1 MFTGVKI
8 TGVAPAEPAAPN
20 TASRQ
25 QTMKLAHRG
34 TLPVDTPRAHMG
46 PIVTG
51 KWFLCSVFARSNG
64 LRVGDT
70 ARVPPP
76 KLLVALLVLGV
87 VAGCGDD
94 PAPSVPARQDR
105 HLTAQERTSADH
117 AVAAIRSYCRRVA
130 RSLAG
135 RGAAPPVEDAVAAAR
150 RIAALAR
157 AQPEAAYRG
166 SQRARDLAAD
176 LAEDLEGTN
185 CSQRLVT
192 ELARGL

>member
-1 MFTGVKI
+1 
-8 TGVAPAEPAAPN
+8 
-20 TASRQ
+20 
-25 QTMKLAHRG
+25 MKLAHRG
-34 TLPVDTPRAHMG
+34 TLPVDTPRAHMS

-51 KWFLCSVFARSNG
+51 KRILCSVFARSNG
-64 LRVGDT
+64 LWVGHT

-76 KLLVALLVLGV
+76 KLLLALLVLGV
-87 VAGCGDD
+87 LTGCGDD

-135 RGAAPPVEDAVAAAR
+135 RGAAPPPVEDAVAAAR

-157 AQPEAAYRG
+157 AQPEATYRG

-192 ELARGL
+192 ELASGL